1 MEKANM
7 DIIIKNK
14 IRNKHY
20 KISKIII
27 IIITLII
34 IMKIKL
40 PKLYQE
46 KYSLKIISIWM
57 KKSTIMPTPPSNRM
71 KHININIQIIPTF
84 KVYIK
89 DRMKIVIIIESKSL
103 RMWDQI
109 FNRQKNLEKLIKLIK
124 KIN

>member
-46 KYSLKIISIWM
+46 KYSLKIISI
-57 KKSTIMPTPPSNRM
+57 
-71 KHININIQIIPTF
+71 
-84 KVYIK
+84 
-89 DRMKIVIIIESKSL
+89 
-103 RMWDQI
+103 
-109 FNRQKNLEKLIKLIK
+109 
-124 KIN
+124 